1 MAQPALTPVPRKVLA
16 RPGPPVLRF
25 APSFARH
32 RATGKERRARIDSKE
47 GAQRNKEFFE
57 ISCLIEKISLKSRSS
72 LLTTQRAERQSRE
85 AKFFNKQTTDKCGR
99 LIADAKDFGLLA

>member
-1 MAQPALTPVPRKVLA
+1 MLPACSRYRHQVLQPALVLFPRKVLA
-16 RPGPPVLRF
+16 RRTSPVLRF

-57 ISCLIEKISLKSRSS
+57 ISCLIEKISLKSRSF
-72 LLTTQRAERQSRE
+72 A
-85 AKFFNKQTTDKCGR
+85 
-99 LIADAKDFGLLA
+99 ADNAAR